1 MNTDRRMIKWSIL
14 NLLGLFLCLAGIREG
29 WVVFVLDYDT
39 TYISYIIM
47 AFFAYG
53 VSASFLNRGNQLKYA
68 IENCASFGFLGT
80 IIGILLALSSVDSS
94 QLGDFEQLPEMFASL
109 TVGLGVAF
117 STSIVGAICA
127 LWLLAIQNFATDG
140 SLEK

>member
-1 MNTDRRMIKWSIL
+1 MNKNSRMIKWSIL
-14 NLLGLFLCLAGIREG
+14 NLFGLFLCLAGIREG

-39 TYISYIIM
+39 TYISYIII

-53 VSASFLNRGNQLKYA
+53 VAASFLNSGSQLKYA

-80 IIGILLALSSVDSS
+80 IIGILLALSSVDAS
-94 QLGDFEQLPEMFASL
+94 QLGNFEQLPEMFASL

-127 LWLLAIQNFATDG
+127 LWLLAVQNFTVD
-140 SLEK
+140 